1 MKKNIWMVYCEYD
14 VKKSNYFD
22 SILDDVICFML
33 LWIVIFFISYDLY
46 LIMYFMYDWIN
57 LLFLLILDICR

>member
-14 VKKSNYFD
+14 VIKGNYFD
-22 SILDDVICFML
+22 SILDDVSFML
-33 LWIVIFFISYDLY
+33 LWIVIFFISYDIY

>member
-1 MKKNIWMVYCEYD
+1 MKKNIWMVYYEYD
-14 VKKSNYFD
+14 VIKNNYFD
-22 SILDDVICFML
+22 VILDDVFFML
-33 LWIVIFFISYDLY
+33 LWIVIFIISYDIY